1 MASTEQIASLKLENA
16 DLKGEKA
23 SLKRALDAR
32 EVDNKAERARV
43 NALQNELDELFRG
56 FGWLW

>member
-32 EVDNKAERARV
+32 EVDNKAERDRV